1 MFKKKFEIPKPRY
14 TPREQSKRISEE
26 KIKPQHLGKKS
37 TAVYQQEFFSLL
49 NVKMAFR
56 DHNWNQKFKVLCEEI
71 TKNEPD
77 LLQGLFVKFQN
88 MDPKAR

>member
-26 KIKPQHLGKKS
+26 KIKIEKKS
-37 TAVYQQEFFSLL
+37 TAIYQNEFFNLL
-49 NVKMAFR
+49 SISISQR
-56 DHNWNQKFKVLCEEI
+56 DHNWNQKFKVLTEEI

-77 LLQGLFVKFQN
+77 LLAQLAHKYQDL
-88 MDPKAR
+88 DPKAR